1 MTFRTTFTTG
11 TYAGILEKKSY
22 DNNVKSLGN
31 KTIRHYV
38 LEALFSGMNMKND
51 ELWKL

>member
-22 DNNVKSLGN
+22 GNNIKSLGN
-31 KTIRHYV
+31 KTIRHYI
-38 LEALFSGMNMKND
+38 LEALLCGMNMKNC